1 MDVGGLA
8 HVDSDQVR
16 RRFRRRSSK
25 HRRHHRVG
33 TQLRVPQRC
42 TLLGQLSDLRGGSR
56 DLERDL
62 DRSGLG
68 AGNAVSGADR
78 FDIVE
83 VRQRVLLDELL
94 ALQAQP
100 LRAPVH
106 LGRVR
111 PLLA

>member
-1 MDVGGLA
+1 L
-8 HVDSDQVR
+8 
-16 RRFRRRSSK
+16 RRRSSK

-33 TQLRVPQRC
+33 TQLRVPQRHR
-42 TLLGQLSDLRGGSR
+42 LLGQLGDLGGGPR

-62 DRSGLG
+62 DRSGLS
-68 AGNAVSGADR
+68 AGNAASRADR

-83 VRQRVLLDELL
+83 VRQGVLLDELL